1 MNFVVKYGFHDPRC
15 NHVYIS
21 DELDID
27 KVAKLIMEA
36 EAALEYTVGE
46 ISDDGEEHFWINY
59 KVEGWDRYCRME
71 IKINHLLEINGKMFE
86 LPPWGI
92 DYRAI
97 KITSTTTDEG

>member
-36 EAALEYTVGE
+36 EEALEYTVGE

-97 KITSTTTDEG
+97 KITSTTTDDG